1 MYGQKFAGNAGE
13 ERHELHLHFFDIGA
27 GLPSRRS
34 GYAHH
39 SNRGKMV
46 YDEDTVFATTLI

>member
-1 MYGQKFAGNAGE
+1 MYGQKFAGNTGE

-39 SNRGKMV
+39 SNRGRIV